1 MPKRYLFFYRNNSDI
16 DHLSPVIYGLIKN
29 GVDANLITYSDLWP
43 HQSLIHCKRDPRL
56 NYLKQLGVNV
66 EQSEIS
72 MLYIHLYNFYVLKN
86 CYVVLPLQFPNY
98 FKYFELL
105 AHNFQTFQ

>member
-72 MLYIHLYNFYVLKN
+72 MLYIHLYNFFLDLRRFNVNTSKTSFWYF
-86 CYVVLPLQFPNY
+86 PLLYSISISFL
-98 FKYFELL
+98 F
-105 AHNFQTFQ
+105 